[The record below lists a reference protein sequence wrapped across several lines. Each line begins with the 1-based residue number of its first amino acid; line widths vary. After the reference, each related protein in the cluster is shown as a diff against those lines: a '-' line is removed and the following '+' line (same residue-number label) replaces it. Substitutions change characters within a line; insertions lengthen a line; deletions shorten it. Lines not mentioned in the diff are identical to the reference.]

1 MNSPFKK
8 QDNSALIAGI
18 IISSVAAGTIAY
30 LFTTE
35 NGNEVRKQLKEK
47 LNGFFDKLMEKP
59 ETDNHPG
66 HVHHESA
73 YQNRRKV
80 KAPKSDRE
88 KILKHEI
95 LGHHDTPGHKAE

>member
-18 IISSVAAGTIAY
+18 ILSSVAAGTIAY

-35 NGNEVRKQLKEK
+35 NGNAVRKQLKEK
-47 LNGFFDKLMEKP
+47 LTKLLDKLTGKL
-59 ETDNHPG
+59 ETDTHPG
-66 HVHHESA
+66 HVHHETF

-95 LGHHDTPGHKAE
+95 LSHHDEPGHKVE